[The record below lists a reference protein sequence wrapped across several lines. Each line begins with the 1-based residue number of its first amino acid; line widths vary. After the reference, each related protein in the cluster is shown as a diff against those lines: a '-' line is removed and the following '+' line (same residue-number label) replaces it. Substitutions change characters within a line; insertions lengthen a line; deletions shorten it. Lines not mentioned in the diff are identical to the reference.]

1 MDPHNA
7 VTHREFLPMTI
18 SDVISLGQE
27 ALWVTALIAGPLL
40 LGILVVGVVIG
51 ILQAATSVQE
61 MTLSFIPKLIVL
73 VLMLLLVGNW
83 QIGLLIDHFQSLML
97 TIPSLLQ

>member
-1 MDPHNA
+1 
-7 VTHREFLPMTI
+7 MTI

-27 ALWVTALIAGPLL
+27 ALWVMALIAGPLL

-83 QIGLLIDHFQSLML
+83 QIGLLIDHFQNLML

>member
-7 VTHREFLPMTI
+7 VTHREFLSMTI

-61 MTLSFIPKLIVL
+61 MTLSFIPKLIIL

>member
-1 MDPHNA
+1 M
-7 VTHREFLPMTI
+7 MI
-18 SDVISLGQE
+18 SDVVTLGQE

-40 LGILVVGVVIG
+40 LGILIVGVVIG

-73 VLMLLLVGNW
+73 VALLLLAGNW
-83 QIGLLIDHFQSLML
+83 QISLLIDHFQNLMMSL
-97 TIPSLLQ
+97 PSLIR

>member
-1 MDPHNA
+1 MM
-7 VTHREFLPMTI
+7 L
-18 SDVISLGQE
+18 SDVVTLGQE

-40 LGILVVGVVIG
+40 LGILIVGVVIG

-73 VLMLLLVGNW
+73 VALLLLAGNW
-83 QIGLLIDHFQSLML
+83 QISLLIDHFQNLMMSL
-97 TIPSLLQ
+97 PSLIR

>member
-1 MDPHNA
+1 M
-7 VTHREFLPMTI
+7 MI
-18 SDVISLGQE
+18 SDVVTLGQE

-40 LGILVVGVVIG
+40 LGILIVGVVIG

-73 VLMLLLVGNW
+73 VALLLLVGNW
-83 QIGLLIDHFQSLML
+83 QISLLIDHFQTLMMSL
-97 TIPSLLQ
+97 PSLIR

>member
-1 MDPHNA
+1 M
-7 VTHREFLPMTI
+7 L
-18 SDVISLGQE
+18 SDVVTLGQE

-40 LGILVVGVVIG
+40 LGILIVGVVIG

-73 VLMLLLVGNW
+73 VALLLLVGNW
-83 QIGLLIDHFQSLML
+83 QISLLIDHFQNLMMSL
-97 TIPSLLQ
+97 PSLIR

>member
-1 MDPHNA
+1 MMITDV
-7 VTHREFLPMTI
+7 VT
-18 SDVISLGQE
+18 LGQE

-40 LGILVVGVVIG
+40 LGILIVGVVIG

-73 VLMLLLVGNW
+73 VALLLLVGNW
-83 QIGLLIDHFQSLML
+83 QISLLIDHFQNLMMSL
-97 TIPSLLQ
+97 PSLIR

>member
-1 MDPHNA
+1 M
-7 VTHREFLPMTI
+7 MI
-18 SDVISLGQE
+18 SDVVTLGQE

-40 LGILVVGVVIG
+40 LGILIVGVVIG

-73 VLMLLLVGNW
+73 VALLSLVGNW
-83 QIGLLIDHFQSLML
+83 QISLLIDHFQNLMMSL
-97 TIPSLLQ
+97 PSLIR

>member
-1 MDPHNA
+1 
-7 VTHREFLPMTI
+7 MTI

-27 ALWVTALIAGPLL
+27 ALWVMALIAGPLL

-73 VLMLLLVGNW
+73 VLMLFLVGNW

>member
-1 MDPHNA
+1 M
-7 VTHREFLPMTI
+7 MI
-18 SDVISLGQE
+18 SDVVTLGQE

-40 LGILVVGVVIG
+40 LGILIVGVVIG

-73 VLMLLLVGNW
+73 VALLLLVGNW
-83 QIGLLIDHFQSLML
+83 LISLLIDHFQNLMMSL
-97 TIPSLLQ
+97 PSLIR

>member
-1 MDPHNA
+1 M
-7 VTHREFLPMTI
+7 MI
-18 SDVISLGQE
+18 SDVVTLGQE

-40 LGILVVGVVIG
+40 LGILIVGVVIG

-73 VLMLLLVGNW
+73 VALLLLVGHW
-83 QIGLLIDHFQSLML
+83 QISLLIDHFQNLMMSL
-97 TIPSLLQ
+97 PSLIR

>member
-1 MDPHNA
+1 M
-7 VTHREFLPMTI
+7 MI
-18 SDVISLGQE
+18 SDVVTLGQE

-40 LGILVVGVVIG
+40 LGILIVGVVIG

-73 VLMLLLVGNW
+73 VALLLLVGNW
-83 QIGLLIDHFQSLML
+83 QISLLIDHFQNLMML
-97 TIPSLLQ
+97 LPSLIR

>member
-1 MDPHNA
+1 MI
-7 VTHREFLPMTI
+7 I
-18 SDVISLGQE
+18 SDVVTLGQE

-40 LGILVVGVVIG
+40 HGILVVGVVVG

-73 VLMLLLVGNW
+73 VLLLLFVGNW
-83 QIGLLIDHFQSLML
+83 QIGLLIDHFQTLML
-97 TIPSLLQ
+97 TIPSLIQ